1 MTKETG
7 FFTLEAGY
15 NLCIS
20 YKKPV
25 SPAPCLSFVGL
36 EIVAGDAPAEYLLQ
50 NVRSRTRTHHRPST
64 FIYTEK
70 FKIFD
75 RNDRPRPDF
84 RIELLSSVS
93 FH

>member
-1 MTKETG
+1 MSGRARRNGLQAENS
-7 FFTLEAGY
+7 FFVEQASCLFLENSAK
-15 NLCIS
+15 CPI
-20 YKKPV
+20 
-25 SPAPCLSFVGL
+25 A
-36 EIVAGDAPAEYLLQ
+36 
-50 NVRSRTRTHHRPST
+50 HHRPST

-75 RNDRPRPDF
+75 QNERPRPDF